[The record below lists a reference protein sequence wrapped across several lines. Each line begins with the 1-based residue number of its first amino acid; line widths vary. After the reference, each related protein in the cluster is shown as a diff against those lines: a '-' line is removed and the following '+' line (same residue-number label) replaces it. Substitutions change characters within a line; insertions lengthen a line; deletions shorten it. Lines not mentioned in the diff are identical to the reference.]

1 MALNRDWQ
9 IKEAA
14 TYWQNKANKEAQK
27 RKKYKQPEP
36 VFKYEYD
43 KMLWQSGRWPYPKY
57 EDTEEEQ

>member
-27 RKKYKQPEP
+27 TQKIQTTRTGIQI
-36 VFKYEYD
+36 
-43 KMLWQSGRWPYPKY
+43 RIR
-57 EDTEEEQ
+57 